1 MMLWPSAGTKL
12 IAVCEANVV
21 EIEIMRDVH
30 VGGITEMSI
39 FLKM

>member
-1 MMLWPSAGTKL
+1 MMRWPRARTKL

-21 EIEIMRDVH
+21 EIKTMREVH
-30 VGGITEMSI
+30 VGGITELSI